1 MWTRPR
7 RWPAPPSTWLE
18 PPLPDTADHA
28 APKLEV
34 LPVTGLPEFRPG
46 DDLTGAIAAAAP
58 WLRSG
63 DVLVV
68 TSKIVSKAEG
78 RLIRVP
84 SDPEARDA
92 ERRKLVEQESV
103 RIVARIAR
111 TVITQNH
118 LGIVQ
123 AASGIDASNV
133 AGDEVALLPAD
144 PDASALA
151 LRNGLR
157 ERLGV
162 EVAVVVT
169 DTMGRAWRVGQ
180 TDAAIGS
187 SGLRVLHA
195 YRGQVDSQGN
205 ELAVTE
211 VAVADELAAAADLV
225 KGKLGGTPVAV
236 VRGVDIVDD
245 GSTARDLIR
254 PLEEDLFRLGANEAV
269 AQGRREAVPARRS
282 VRQFADEPVSPT
294 SIRRAVG
301 SALTAPAPHHTHP
314 VRFVWLRDP
323 GVRTKLLDAM
333 RESWQADL
341 TGDGFTPEQIAKRLG
356 RGDILYRAPEVVI
369 PFLVPDGAHTYR
381 DDRRNE
387 CEKTM
392 FTVAGG
398 AAVQGLLVALA
409 AEGLGSCWIGSTI
422 FAADVVRDVLGLDE
436 RWQPLGSV
444 AIGVPLTE
452 PEPRGPALAG
462 EGLLEL

>member
-1 MWTRPR
+1 MT
-7 RWPAPPSTWLE
+7 
-18 PPLPDTADHA
+18 DTGDHA
-28 APKLEV
+28 SAKLEI

-46 DDLTGAIAAAAP
+46 DDLTGALVKAAP

-63 DVLVV
+63 DVVVV

-78 RLIRVP
+78 RLIRVS
-84 SDPEARDA
+84 SDPEERDA
-92 ERRKLVEQESV
+92 QRRELVESEAV
-103 RIVARIAR
+103 RVVARIAR
-111 TVITQNH
+111 TVITENP

-133 AGDEVALLPAD
+133 QGDEVALLPAD

-162 EVAVVVT
+162 EVAVLVT
-169 DTMGRAWRVGQ
+169 DTMGRAWRIGQ
-180 TDAAIGS
+180 TDAAIGA

-195 YRGQVDSQGN
+195 YQGQIDGQGN

-236 VRGVDIVDD
+236 VRGLQIHDD
-245 GSTARDLIR
+245 GSNARSLIR
-254 PLEEDLFRLGANEAV
+254 PLAEDLFRLGTNEAI

-282 VRQFADEPVSPT
+282 VRQFADVPVDAEAL
-294 SIRRAVG
+294 RRAVG

-314 VRFVWLRDP
+314 VRFVWLREE
-323 GVRTKLLDAM
+323 GLRHKLLDAM
-333 RESWQADL
+333 RESWRADL
-341 TGDGFTPEQIAKRLG
+341 TGDDFTAEQIAKRLS

-381 DDRRNE
+381 DDRRND
-387 CEKTM
+387 CERTM
-392 FTVAGG
+392 FTAAGG

-422 FAADVVRDVLGLDE
+422 FAADVVRDTLGLGPG
-436 RWQPLGSV
+436 WQPLGAV
-444 AIGVPLTE
+444 AVGVPASE
-452 PEPRGPALAG
+452 APPRGPVSAG
-462 EGLLEL
+462 DGLVEL